1 MPFMD
6 VGEAM
11 NDLTILY
18 YTANKIPEY
27 FAKSVREDLIR
38 VTENKIPIISI
49 SQKPITF
56 GMNSCVG
63 EIGASAYNVYFQ
75 ILVGAYLAQ
84 TKYVACCEDDTLY
97 SKEHFTVRPEDDF
110 FFYNINRWILEEFG
124 LFRYRNRTTMCAC
137 IAPTGLMISTL
148 EERFKKYPKDP
159 CTGLAFGEPGRVEP
173 RLRLPVPHMFYFRTQ
188 EPILTFNHRHG
199 LGNPRKASELDI
211 MQPELHPWGNAS
223 TLWREIHG

>member
-6 VGEAM
+6 VGERM

-27 FAKSVREDLIR
+27 FAKSVRGDLLR

-49 SQKPITF
+49 SQKPIIF

-84 TKYVACCEDDTLY
+84 TEYVACCEDDTLY
-97 SKEHFTVRPEDDF
+97 SWEHFTVRPIEDY
-110 FFYNINRWILEEFG
+110 FFYNLNRWILEEFG

-137 IAPTGLMISTL
+137 IAPTKLMISTL

-199 LGNPRKASELDI
+199 LGNPRKPSELDI